1 MWPDHGGHR
10 RSQDLGTQRRF
21 DPGTDGSI
29 PEQAIAA
36 YNQTHPDRPY

>member
-1 MWPDHGGHR
+1 MRTCGPSRVPRGA
-10 RSQDLGTQRRF
+10 RSAGF
-21 DPGTDGSI
+21 EPGTDGSI